1 MADKLTQAEMDE
13 LDAAANRADAQVQ
26 HGEEVRDA
34 ATNQKVAPV
43 EGQENETDTQTP
55 AGPGTAVAALEA
67 HDEGRVV
74 AIIPRSVEECY
85 RMAQAMQLAGMVPK
99 GYESKRGDPKEE
111 TSKMMIAIMFGMER
125 KIPPVTALTMI
136 MIVNNRPSIW
146 GDGAAALI
154 HKSGKAEYIKEWFEN
169 ENYDEQ
175 TGQPVALWTAWC
187 EVKRRD
193 QDEPV
198 KRSFS
203 MADAKR
209 AHLIGNPKKAIWM
222 QYPQRMIAA
231 RARAWA
237 FRDGFADVLA
247 GLRLYEEERDIEEN
261 GKIEVSSNL
270 LSDETEVSLD
280 ESPGGTA

>member
-1 MADKLTQAEMDE
+1 MTDKLTQEEMDE
-13 LDAAANRADAQVQ
+13 LDAGAERADAQDT
-26 HGEEVRDA
+26 EVRDA

-43 EGQENETDTQTP
+43 EGQENEADKQTP

-67 HDEGRVV
+67 TNGQVV

-193 QDEPV
+193 QNEPV

-261 GKIEVSSNL
+261 GRVEVSSNL
-270 LSDETEVSLD
+270 LSNETEVSLD